1 MATTRKTMRAA
12 RITGSRGRPRH
23 PLPLRPLPPLFG
35 ILILMAT
42 FWTRHL
48 PKKLPAGQT
57 MGRAQRFDL
66 PANSL
71 CRLTTRSFQSCSVSG
86 GDDFH
91 CTAALVNKKKPAVH
105 AGLKAV

>member
-1 MATTRKTMRAA
+1 MRAA

-71 CRLTTRSFQSCSVSG
+71 CRLPPRSFHSCAVSG
-86 GDDFH
+86 GDDFIY
-91 CTAALVNKKKPAVH
+91 TASLDTKRKPAAH
-105 AGLKAV
+105 AGLYAV